1 VFSAFSANNRYCRTK
16 PKLNSSRARRGDR
29 KVSSFGESHIMVDFK
44 LIFFYGPLDALRYF
58 MDRLTE
64 CAEERGIEYVI
75 ADHNDPGSYALSR
88 LNSFL

>member
-1 VFSAFSANNRYCRTK
+1 
-16 PKLNSSRARRGDR
+16 
-29 KVSSFGESHIMVDFK
+29 MVDFK